1 MYVSLRFG
9 REITVCRR
17 ATVWPADLAKPVD
30 AAMIMAHKGRSA
42 PFPMADRPWSPQ
54 YAVRGTVHP
63 IGMSVAEIRN
73 SSVLQ
78 LADCLASLS
87 MENID
92 IALKEAMA
100 IEGALGVALVDVG
113 SGMALGTLGGGKDL
127 DLGVGAAGNTDMVRA
142 KLRVMEM
149 LGVTGS
155 IEDIL
160 TTLSTQYHLVR
171 LLTARSGAGLF
182 LYLVLDRGRSNLAL
196 ARRQLQL
203 VEAGLEA

>member
-1 MYVSLRFG
+1 
-9 REITVCRR
+9 
-17 ATVWPADLAKPVD
+17 
-30 AAMIMAHKGRSA
+30 MA
-42 PFPMADRPWSPQ
+42 
-54 YAVRGTVHP
+54 
-63 IGMSVAEIRN
+63 
-73 SSVLQ
+73 
-78 LADCLASLS
+78 
-87 MENID
+87 NID

-160 TTLSTQYHLVR
+160 TTLTTQYHLVR
-171 LLTARSGAGLF
+171 PLTAHSGAGLF

-203 VEAGLEA
+203 VEAGLDL